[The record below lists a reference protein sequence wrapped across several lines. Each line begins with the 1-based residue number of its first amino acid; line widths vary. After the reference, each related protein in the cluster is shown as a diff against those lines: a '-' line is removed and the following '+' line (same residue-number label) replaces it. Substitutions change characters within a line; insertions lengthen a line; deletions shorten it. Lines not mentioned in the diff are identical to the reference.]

1 MEQQGVFLTQEP
13 PPSQGAGQEGRAR
26 RKVLAQKERE
36 ALVKKKMTA
45 PIEAMKAGLHAA
57 VFPRPPALPGSTER
71 KEAAMK
77 ALMSLKVGRGDN
89 RAVTELGF
97 AHVTTKTWAYSRVF
111 GFFRKKIRQENCPP
125 PTQITF

>member
-1 MEQQGVFLTQEP
+1 MVQGTKSRNLNVLSLIGRVAPVSLQEVARMEQQGVFLTQEP

-57 VFPRPPALPGSTER
+57 VFPPS
-71 KEAAMK
+71 
-77 ALMSLKVGRGDN
+77 SC
-89 RAVTELGF
+89 
-97 AHVTTKTWAYSRVF
+97 SS
-111 GFFRKKIRQENCPP
+111 
-125 PTQITF
+125 